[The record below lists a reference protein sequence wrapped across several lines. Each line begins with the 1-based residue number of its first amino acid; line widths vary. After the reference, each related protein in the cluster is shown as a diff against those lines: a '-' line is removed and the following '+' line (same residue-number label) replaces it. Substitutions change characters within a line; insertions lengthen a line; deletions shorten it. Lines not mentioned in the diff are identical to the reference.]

1 MAYQNRM
8 DSTLVIKVYSL
19 EVVPTSQDSTGQV
32 MVTSIG

>member
-19 EVVPTSQDSTGQV
+19 GCPHFPGFHRQGDGD
-32 MVTSIG
+32 